1 MEKRVLVIS
10 NTNSVESHS
19 NTLANFKTAIPQ
31 NYLDQHKSWSVAV
44 ASAGLHLR
52 LKNPIVPQNES
63 IPSLIQINKADFNKA
78 IIRYGS
84 NLDMSK
90 LPLHIFSDH
99 HKIFIDGSKSYTA
112 SELVNQIKRNI
123 FAYAKK
129 YRHVWNGIPVSF
141 NETTE
146 TIDFGQFLFNDEF
159 NAMPD
164 DNTRNNARTFVFI
177 HENFAHQLDFKQ
189 KDVFRSVIIG
199 NDNYIMF
206 YNSVELKLQ
215 DYYPLVSTAQ
225 NFFIQTPDLIQI
237 LSPNVNKS
245 LSNGTYVNVLKQFN
259 VGESDIDKYIQ
270 KSFNQLDFFPLSNQ
284 HNSTLEIEF
293 CDHELNLLRLRPGF
307 PSYIQL
313 IFKSEIM
320 KTDFIRVSSVPTDI
334 YSSNSLAN
342 FSLNIPRPL
351 DYTYKEN
358 TKIALSSI
366 TLENEWELLPG
377 LLLQAQLTDI
387 DGNLLKTF
395 SCPKDKTGP
404 RTSTEVCSWFEKQV
418 ESIADINLT
427 KINDAYEI
435 TFNKGLVLII
445 GRDLGQILGFP
456 FSDKLSHH
464 SSIHIGANTRR
475 QKGGYKTNFY
485 STADP
490 RNIFKQKIKS
500 SILSYESSQNSLQ
513 KTNDLTINNF
523 FQKGN
528 IVVSAEKDTSYLVP
542 YQPRNIQLFPN
553 LLYVYADCVQL
564 SPINDQYRQLL
575 RIVPL
580 PINSQDKQ
588 VTVEFNQLEFVPLS
602 HSIIEVLKF
611 KIVTHDDEYVK
622 PLNKN
627 SIVYMNLLIKYD

>member
-1 MEKRVLVIS
+1 M
-10 NTNSVESHS
+10 NP
-19 NTLANFKTAIPQ
+19 KTA
-31 NYLDQHKSWSVAV
+31 
-44 ASAGLHLR
+44 
-52 LKNPIVPQNES
+52 
-63 IPSLIQINKADFNKA
+63 
-78 IIRYGS
+78 
-84 NLDMSK
+84 
-90 LPLHIFSDH
+90 
-99 HKIFIDGSKSYTA
+99 
-112 SELVNQIKRNI
+112 
-123 FAYAKK
+123 
-129 YRHVWNGIPVSF
+129 
-141 NETTE
+141 
-146 TIDFGQFLFNDEF
+146 
-159 NAMPD
+159 
-164 DNTRNNARTFVFI
+164 
-177 HENFAHQLDFKQ
+177 
-189 KDVFRSVIIG
+189 
-199 NDNYIMF
+199 
-206 YNSVELKLQ
+206 
-215 DYYPLVSTAQ
+215 
-225 NFFIQTPDLIQI
+225 
-237 LSPNVNKS
+237 
-245 LSNGTYVNVLKQFN
+245 
-259 VGESDIDKYIQ
+259 
-270 KSFNQLDFFPLSNQ
+270 
-284 HNSTLEIEF
+284 
-293 CDHELNLLRLRPGF
+293 
-307 PSYIQL
+307 
-313 IFKSEIM
+313 
-320 KTDFIRVSSVPTDI
+320 
-334 YSSNSLAN
+334 
-342 FSLNIPRPL
+342 
-351 DYTYKEN
+351 TYKEN

-427 KINDAYEI
+427 KINNAYEI

-513 KTNDLTINNF
+513 KTNDLTIKNF

>member
-10 NTNSVESHS
+10 NTNSVESHL

-146 TIDFGQFLFNDEF
+146 MIDFGQFLFDDEF
-159 NAMPD
+159 NEMPD
-164 DNTRNNARTFVFI
+164 DNTRDNARTFVFI
-177 HENFAHQLDFKQ
+177 HENFANQLKFKQ
-189 KDVFRSVIIG
+189 KNVFHSVIIG

-513 KTNDLTINNF
+513 KTNDLTIKNF

-528 IVVSAEKDTSYLVP
+528 IVVSAEKNTSYLVP

>member
-10 NTNSVESHS
+10 NTNSVESHL

-513 KTNDLTINNF
+513 KTNDLTIKKF